1 MNRLDA
7 MNLFVRVADLGS
19 FAAAAQQLGVA
30 RSVVTRQIAALEEY
44 LGVKLIVRTTRK
56 LTLTSP
62 GVHYLAQCRTI
73 LQQIESAEADVM
85 QARNT
90 PRGHLRVGLP
100 LSFGLKRIAPLLP
113 QFLEKYPEITLS
125 LEFTDRHMDLIDEGM
140 DVSIRIA
147 TALDPGH
154 IARKLGEIRL
164 ITVAAPHYL
173 QRQGRPL
180 QPADLLQHD
189 CLGYSVK
196 ALNAPLVF
204 FVDGKHY
211 PVNVPYRL
219 QANNGD
225 ALAEAAAQGMGVT
238 VQPDFIVNTYLTEGT
253 LEVVLAEFSL
263 PPIGI
268 YAILPSNRLMAQ
280 GVRVLMDFLAQ
291 QLGTEE

>member
-19 FAAAAQQLGVA
+19 FAGAAQQLGVA

-62 GVHYLAQCRTI
+62 GVHYLAQCRAI
-73 LQQIESAEADVM
+73 LQLVDSAEADVM

-100 LSFGLKRIAPLLP
+100 LSFGLKRMAPLLP
-113 QFLEKYPEITLS
+113 QFLDKYPEITLS

-140 DVSIRIA
+140 DLSIRIA
-147 TALDPGH
+147 TQLDPGH

-164 ITVAAPHYL
+164 LAVAAPSYL
-173 QRQGRPL
+173 QKQGRPL
-180 QPADLLQHD
+180 QPADLRQHD
-189 CLGYSVK
+189 CLGYSAK
-196 ALNAPLVF
+196 AQNAPLVF
-204 FVDGKHY
+204 SVDGKPY
-211 PVNVPYRL
+211 TVNLNYRL

-238 VQPDFIVNTYLTEGT
+238 LQPDFIVQSYIENGSLVPL
-253 LEVVLAEFSL
+253 LEDFS
-263 PPIGI
+263 PPPVGI
-268 YAILPSNRLMAQ
+268 YAILPSNRYMAQ
-280 GVRVLMDFLAQ
+280 GVRVLVDFLAQ
-291 QLGTEE
+291 QLGCHQ

>member
-62 GVHYLAQCRTI
+62 GVHYLAQCRAI
-73 LQQIESAEADVM
+73 LQLVESAEADVM

-125 LEFTDRHMDLIDEGM
+125 LDFTDRHMDLIDEGM
-140 DVSIRIA
+140 DLSIRIA

-154 IARKLGEIRL
+154 IARRLGEIRL
-164 ITVAAPHYL
+164 IAVASPQYL
-173 QRQGRPL
+173 RQQGRPL

-189 CLGYSVK
+189 CLGYSAK
-196 ALNAPLVF
+196 TKNAPLMF
-204 FVDGKHY
+204 AVDGQPY

-225 ALAEAAAQGMGVT
+225 ALAEAAARGMGVT
-238 VQPDFIVNTYLTEGT
+238 VQPDFIVDAYLAAGT
-253 LEVVLAEFSL
+253 LVPVLADFL
-263 PPIGI
+263 PPPVGI
-268 YAILPSNRLMAQ
+268 YAILPSNRYMAQ

-291 QLGTEE
+291 QFGGAA